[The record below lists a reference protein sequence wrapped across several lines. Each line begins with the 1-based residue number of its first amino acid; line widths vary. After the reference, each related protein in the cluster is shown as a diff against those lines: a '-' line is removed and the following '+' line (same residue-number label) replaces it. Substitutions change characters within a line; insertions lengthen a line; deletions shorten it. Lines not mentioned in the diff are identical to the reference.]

1 MNKIIVLSGPPAS
14 GKTVFARD
22 YIQTHKDCVIVNR
35 DDFRSARG
43 DYWVPSQEDY
53 ISDIEEAAVRS
64 ALKRG
69 LTPIIDATNLNPKT
83 ISKWNT
89 IADEFGVEVETKS
102 FYIPFKDA
110 VERDRLRGEAGGR
123 SVGEKVLKDF
133 YLRYFEEEFRK
144 EVYTDHTFI
153 RNDDNLDLPPC
164 IVVDLDGTVA
174 LHQGRSP
181 FEWDKIDTDKCD
193 PRMKQI
199 IERYILNGV
208 NVIFLTGRNKTA
220 VAYAKTFDWLAKYF
234 PYYKTDMNTLKK
246 FYKWNLIMRAE
257 KDYRPAPISKKELFE
272 QYVDGKYNVL
282 AVFEDSNRCVE
293 MWRSLGLLTL
303 QPADNA

>member
-14 GKTVFARD
+14 GKSTMARD
-22 YIQTHKDCVIVNR
+22 YIQTHKDCVIVSK
-35 DDFRSARG
+35 DDFRSAKG
-43 DYWVPSQEDY
+43 EYWVPSQEDY
-53 ISDIEEAAVRS
+53 ISDLEEAAVRS

-110 VERDRLRGEAGGR
+110 VERDRLRGEADGR
-123 SVGEKVLKDF
+123 SVGEKALKDF

-153 RNDDNLDLPPC
+153 KFDDNPELPPC
-164 IVVDLDGTVA
+164 IIVDLDGTVA
-174 LHQGRSP
+174 LHQGRGP

-193 PRMKQI
+193 PRMKQL
-199 IERYILNGV
+199 IERYILDGV
-208 NVIFLTGRNKTA
+208 NVIFLTGRNKTSI
-220 VAYAKTFDWLAKYF
+220 AYAKTFDWLAKYF

-246 FYKWNLIMRAE
+246 FYKWDLIMRAE
-257 KDYRPAPISKKELFE
+257 KDYRPATISKKELYE
-272 QYVDGKYNVL
+272 QYVEGKFNVL
-282 AVFEDSNRCVE
+282 AVFDDSNRCVE

>member
-14 GKTVFARD
+14 GKSTMARD

-43 DYWVPSQEDY
+43 EYLVPSQEDY
-53 ISDIEEAAVRS
+53 ISDLEEAAVRS

-89 IADEFGVEVETKS
+89 IAEEFEVEVETKS

-153 RNDDNLDLPPC
+153 KFDDNPELPPC
-164 IVVDLDGTVA
+164 IIVDLDGTVA
-174 LHQGRSP
+174 LHQGRGP

-193 PRMKQI
+193 PRMKQL
-199 IERYILNGV
+199 IERYILDGV
-208 NVIFLTGRNKTA
+208 NVIFLTGRNKTSI
-220 VAYAKTFDWLAKYF
+220 AYAKTFDWLAKYF

-246 FYKWNLIMRAE
+246 FYKWDLIMRAE
-257 KDYRPAPISKKELFE
+257 KDYRPSTISKKELYE
-272 QYVDGKYNVL
+272 QYVEGKFNVL

-303 QPADNA
+303 QPADNK

>member
-1 MNKIIVLSGPPAS
+1 MNKIIVLSGPPSS
-14 GKTVFARD
+14 GKSTMARD
-22 YIQTHKDCVIVNR
+22 YIQTHKDCVIVNK

-43 DYWVPSQEDY
+43 EYWVPSQEDY

-69 LTPIIDATNLNPKT
+69 LTPIIDATNLNSKT

-89 IADEFGVEVETKS
+89 IAEEFGVEVETKS

-153 RNDDNLDLPPC
+153 KFDDNPELPPC
-164 IVVDLDGTVA
+164 IIVDLDGTVA
-174 LHQGRSP
+174 LHQGRGP

-193 PRMKQI
+193 PRMKRL
-199 IERYILNGV
+199 IERYILDGV
-208 NVIFLTGRNKTA
+208 NVIFLTGRNKTSI
-220 VAYAKTFDWLAKYF
+220 AYAKTFDWLAKYF
-234 PYYKTDMNTLKK
+234 PYYKTDRNTLKK
-246 FYKWNLIMRAE
+246 FYKWNLIMRDE
-257 KDYRPAPISKKELFE
+257 KDYRPSTISKKELYE
-272 QYVDGKYNVL
+272 QYIEGKFNVL

>member
-1 MNKIIVLSGPPAS
+1 MLQGPPSS
-14 GKTVFARD
+14 GKTTFARD

-43 DYWVPSQEDY
+43 EYWVPSQEDY

-69 LTPIIDATNLNPKT
+69 LTPIIDATNLNPKAV
-83 ISKWNT
+83 SKWHT

-153 RNDDNLDLPPC
+153 RNDDNPDLPPC
-164 IVVDLDGTVA
+164 IIVDLDGTVA
-174 LHQGRSP
+174 LHQGRGP

-193 PRMKQI
+193 PRMRQV
-199 IERYILNGV
+199 IERYILDGV
-208 NVIFLTGRNKTA
+208 NVIFLTGRNKTSI
-220 VAYAKTFDWLAKYF
+220 AYAKTYDWLAKYF

-246 FYKWNLIMRAE
+246 FYKWSLIMRTE

-282 AVFEDSNRCVE
+282 AVFDDSNRCVE

-303 QPADNA
+303 QPADNK

>member
-1 MNKIIVLSGPPAS
+1 MNKIIVLSGPPSS
-14 GKTVFARD
+14 GKSTMARD
-22 YIQTHKDCVIVNR
+22 YIQTHKDCVIVNK
-35 DDFRSARG
+35 DDFRSAKG
-43 DYWVPSQEDY
+43 EYWVPSQEDY

-102 FYIPFKDA
+102 FYIPVKDA

-123 SVGEKVLKDF
+123 SIGEKVLKDF

-153 RNDDNLDLPPC
+153 KFDDNPKLPPC
-164 IVVDLDGTVA
+164 IIVDLDGTVA
-174 LHQGRSP
+174 LHQGRGP

-193 PRMKQI
+193 PRMKQL
-199 IERYILNGV
+199 IERYILDGV
-208 NVIFLTGRNKTA
+208 NVIFLTGRNKTSI
-220 VAYAKTFDWLAKYF
+220 AYAKTFDWLAKYF

-246 FYKWNLIMRAE
+246 FYKWDLIMRAE
-257 KDYRPAPISKKELFE
+257 KDYRPAAISKKELYE
-272 QYVDGKYNVL
+272 QYIEGKFNVL

-303 QPADNA
+303 QSADNA